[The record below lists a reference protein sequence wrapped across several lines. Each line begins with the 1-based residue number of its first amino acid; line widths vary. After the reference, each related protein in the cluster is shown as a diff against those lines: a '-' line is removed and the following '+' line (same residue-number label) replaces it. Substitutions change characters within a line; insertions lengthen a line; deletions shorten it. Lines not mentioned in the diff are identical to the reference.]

1 MWCGEC
7 YTSKPG
13 IDFHVQ
19 TLGDEPGQNE
29 KDPKDA
35 ARIEK
40 AWGRKNQKRETTLML
55 GTAIT

>member
-1 MWCGEC
+1 M
-7 YTSKPG
+7 SQNVPG
-13 IDFHVQ
+13 IEFHIR

-40 AWGRKNQKRETTLML
+40 AWGRKTQKERLYQ
-55 GTAIT
+55 G